1 MILRKSLSK
10 LKLIVSGLM
19 HRIKGTLMND
29 LIEKQLYL
37 GIVAVLKD
45 QKLYYESSI
54 GGKGAYNHFQD
65 GGKEALLLYIETMA
79 PLILKN
85 EREKLDNRAKELM
98 WEELKK

>member
-1 MILRKSLSK
+1 M
-10 LKLIVSGLM
+10 LKIFLNGCQ
-19 HRIKGTLMND
+19 HRILGTFMND

-37 GIVAVLKD
+37 GIVAVLQDHKI
-45 QKLYYESSI
+45 YYQSTVGS
-54 GGKGAYNHFQD
+54 KGEYNHFKE

-85 EREKLDNRAKELM
+85 EREKLDKRAKQMM

>member
-1 MILRKSLSK
+1 
-10 LKLIVSGLM
+10 M
-19 HRIKGTLMND
+19 HRIKGMYMND

-45 QKLYYESSI
+45 NKIYYESSV
-54 GGKGAYNHFQD
+54 GNKGEYNYFRD
-65 GGKEALLLYIETMA
+65 GGTEALITYIEAMA

-85 EREKLDNRAKELM
+85 ERQKLDKRAKELM

>member
-1 MILRKSLSK
+1 
-10 LKLIVSGLM
+10 M
-19 HRIKGTLMND
+19 HRIQGTFMND

-45 QKLYYESSI
+45 NKIYYESSV
-54 GGKGAYNHFQD
+54 GKKGEYNHFRE
-65 GGKEALLLYIETMA
+65 GGKEALLTYIEAMA

-85 EREKLDNRAKELM
+85 ERDKLDKRAKELM

>member
-1 MILRKSLSK
+1 
-10 LKLIVSGLM
+10 M
-19 HRIKGTLMND
+19 HRIKGKYMND

-45 QKLYYESSI
+45 NKIYYESSV
-54 GGKGAYNHFQD
+54 GNKGEYNYFRD
-65 GGKEALLLYIETMA
+65 GGTEALITYIEAMA

-85 EREKLDNRAKELM
+85 ERQKLDKRAKELM

>member
-1 MILRKSLSK
+1 M
-10 LKLIVSGLM
+10 LIVNGLT

-45 QKLYYESSI
+45 QKLYYESQV

-85 EREKLDNRAKELM
+85 EREKLDKRAKQLM

>member
-1 MILRKSLSK
+1 
-10 LKLIVSGLM
+10 
-19 HRIKGTLMND
+19 MND

-45 QKLYYESSI
+45 NKIYYESVV
-54 GGKGAYNHFQD
+54 GQKGEYNHFRE
-65 GGKEALLLYIETMA
+65 GGKEALLTYIEAMA

-85 EREKLDNRAKELM
+85 ERDKLDKRAKELM

>member
-1 MILRKSLSK
+1 
-10 LKLIVSGLM
+10 
-19 HRIKGTLMND
+19 MND

-45 QKLYYESSI
+45 DKLYYESNI
-54 GGKGAYNHFQD
+54 GGKGAYNHFRD
-65 GGKEALLLYIETMA
+65 GGEEALITYITAMA

-85 EREKLDNRAKELM
+85 EREKLDKRAKQLM

>member
-1 MILRKSLSK
+1 
-10 LKLIVSGLM
+10 
-19 HRIKGTLMND
+19 MND

-45 QKLYYESSI
+45 QKYYYESSI
-54 GGKGAYNHFQD
+54 GEKGQYNHFQE
-65 GGKEALLLYIETMA
+65 GGKDALLLYIETMA

-85 EREKLDNRAKELM
+85 EREKLEKRAKELM

>member
-1 MILRKSLSK
+1 MLN
-10 LKLIVSGLM
+10 GLM
-19 HRIKGTLMND
+19 HRIKGRYMND

-37 GIVAVLKD
+37 GIVAVLQDTKI
-45 QKLYYESSI
+45 YYESSV
-54 GGKGAYNHFQD
+54 GKKGEYNYFRD
-65 GGKEALLLYIETMA
+65 GGKEALITYIAAMA

>member
-1 MILRKSLSK
+1 MLMLM
-10 LKLIVSGLM
+10 LSGLI

-45 QKLYYESSI
+45 QKYYYESQI
-54 GGKGAYNHFQD
+54 GGKGAYNHFQE
-65 GGKEALLLYIETMA
+65 GGKEALMLYIETMA

-85 EREKLDNRAKELM
+85 EREKLDKRAKELM

>member
-1 MILRKSLSK
+1 
-10 LKLIVSGLM
+10 M
-19 HRIKGTLMND
+19 HRIKGTYMND

-37 GIVAVLKD
+37 GIVAVLQDNKI
-45 QKLYYESSI
+45 YYKTDI
-54 GGKGAYNHFQD
+54 GEKGEYNYFRE

-85 EREKLDNRAKELM
+85 EREKLDKRAKQMM

>member
-1 MILRKSLSK
+1 
-10 LKLIVSGLM
+10 
-19 HRIKGTLMND
+19 MND

-37 GIVAVLKD
+37 GIVAVLQDNKI
-45 QKLYYESSI
+45 YYKTDI
-54 GGKGAYNHFQD
+54 GEKGEYNYFRE

-85 EREKLDNRAKELM
+85 EREKLDKRAKQMM

>member
-1 MILRKSLSK
+1 MLNG
-10 LKLIVSGLM
+10 LI

-45 QKLYYESSI
+45 EKLYHESAV
-54 GGKGAYNHFQD
+54 GNKGEYNYFRD
-65 GGKEALLLYIETMA
+65 NGKEALMTYIEAMA

-85 EREKLDNRAKELM
+85 ERAKLDRRAKEIVL
-98 WEELKK
+98 EELKK

>member
-1 MILRKSLSK
+1 
-10 LKLIVSGLM
+10 M
-19 HRIKGTLMND
+19 HRIKGTYMND

-45 QKLYYESSI
+45 DKLYYESSV
-54 GGKGAYNHFQD
+54 GKKGEYNHWRE
-65 GGKEALLLYIETMA
+65 GGERALLTYIEAMA

-85 EREKLDNRAKELM
+85 EREKLDKRAKELM

>member
-1 MILRKSLSK
+1 M
-10 LKLIVSGLM
+10 LKLIVSGLI
-19 HRIKGTLMND
+19 HRIRGTYMND

-45 QKLYYESSI
+45 QKIYYESTVCS
-54 GGKGAYNHFQD
+54 KGSYNHFRD

-85 EREKLDNRAKELM
+85 ERQKLDKRAKELVL
-98 WEELKK
+98 EELKR